1 MQVHEF
7 DTRQEAMDFAHDNEG
22 DKTLEQVDG
31 KWKLYIRDHSAVHR
45 VTLEGPDEPEEEKE
59 EEQEEQEE
67 QEVRSDQES

>member
-7 DTRQEAMDFAHDNEG
+7 DTHKEAMDFAHDNEG
-22 DKTLEQVDG
+22 DKTLEHVDG
-31 KWKLYIRDHSAVHR
+31 KYRLTIRDHSAVHR

-59 EEQEEQEE
+59 KEQEEE